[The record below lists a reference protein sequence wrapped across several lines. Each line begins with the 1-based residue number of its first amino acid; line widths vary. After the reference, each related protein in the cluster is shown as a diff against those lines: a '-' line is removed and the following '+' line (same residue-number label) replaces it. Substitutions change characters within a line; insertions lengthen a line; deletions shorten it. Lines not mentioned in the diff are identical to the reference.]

1 MADPPTNAGAV
12 PEWTGDLAQLRA
24 LQELLARQIVLRDD
38 FPRPLG
44 TVAGVHVRM
53 EHQDGSPFPAQADA
67 AAELDGDDANTADD
81 AFVHAAVV
89 LLDADTLAPLG
100 AGAHRERAR
109 MPYLS
114 GFRSFLELP
123 AILAALA
130 QLEKPPDLAL
140 VSAHGMAHPRRLGLA
155 SHLGLAADLPTIGV
169 AERVLLGDVSTK
181 LHDMRGAFTTLREG
195 RQQIGW
201 LLRSQ
206 VGSAPVAVS
215 PGHRVALPSAPELVM
230 RWVRGHRMPEPLRLA
245 AHEIEGRASAE

>member
-1 MADPPTNAGAV
+1 MVDPSSNPGAV

-24 LQELLARQIVLRDD
+24 LQESLARQVVRRDD
-38 FPRPLG
+38 FARPLR

-53 EHQDGSPFPAQADA
+53 EYEDGAPVPAQADA
-67 AAELDGDDANTADD
+67 RDEGGMDD

-89 LLDADTLAPLG
+89 LLDADSLAPVG

-130 QLEKPPDLAL
+130 QLADPPDMAL

-155 SHLGLAADLPTIGV
+155 SHLGLAANLPTIGV
-169 AERVLLGDVSTK
+169 AERVLLGDSSTQ
-181 LHDMRGAFTTLREG
+181 LHDMRGAFTTLRED

-201 LLRSQ
+201 LLRSK

-245 AHEIEGRASAE
+245 ALQVEGRASEE